1 MGEGDAAG
9 SWLTLSEGCQT
20 LDLLT
25 LRDGVTE
32 AIGAATLPP
41 GHYGQIRLMLVDAS
55 IVVDGVEQ
63 ELILPSGTESGLKIV
78 GGFTLRDGVATTIT
92 LDFDAG
98 RSIHYAP
105 GTGFMMRPVIEL
117 IDVTVH
123 GDAGDDV
130 SEGSSAKPRDDERG
144 GAPGA
149 AGAGGRA
156 GAGGAPS
163 DSPPGAEP
171 RPRPEATPPAD
182 KDPRADVPPPP
193 DAPQAEDEPRDD
205 EAAPADGAPEK

>member
-1 MGEGDAAG
+1 
-9 SWLTLSEGCQT
+9 
-20 LDLLT
+20 
-25 LRDGVTE
+25 
-32 AIGAATLPP
+32 
-41 GHYGQIRLMLVDAS
+41 MLVDAS

-105 GTGFMMRPVIEL
+105 GTGFMMRPVIDL

-130 SEGSSAKPRDDERG
+130 SEGSSAKPRDDERR

-149 AGAGGRA
+149 AGAGGAGGRA

-163 DSPPGAEP
+163 DSPPAAEP

-182 KDPRADVPPPP
+182 KDRRADVPPPP
-193 DAPQAEDEPRDD
+193 DAPQAGDEPDAD
-205 EAAPADGAPEK
+205 EAAPADDAPQN